1 MNKEEML
8 KVVSDY
14 IDLGTILEVI
24 KNENGTYS
32 VYAVCNDG
40 LVELYTKERTVN
52 GKQ

>member
-8 KVVSDY
+8 KVVSDH
-14 IDLGTILEVI
+14 IDLGTILEVV

-40 LVELYTKERTVN
+40 LVEIKP
-52 GKQ
+52 KK